1 MDALQVD
8 EIKET
13 YHTFY
18 NNLIHNIC
26 GTISQRDNDLVVGRD
41 FFKDNTKANDKWK
54 DWQTGL
60 HQN

>member
-18 NNLIHNIC
+18 NNLIHDIC

-41 FFKDNTKANDKWK
+41 FFKDNTKANNKWK
-54 DWQTGL
+54 D
-60 HQN
+60 